1 MAGVTREG
9 EFGDLSSFQI
19 AFGRAQGFDVM
30 MEDQTFFSY

>member
-9 EFGDLSSFQI
+9 GSGDPFSFRI
-19 AFGRAQGFDVM
+19 TFGRAQGFDVM